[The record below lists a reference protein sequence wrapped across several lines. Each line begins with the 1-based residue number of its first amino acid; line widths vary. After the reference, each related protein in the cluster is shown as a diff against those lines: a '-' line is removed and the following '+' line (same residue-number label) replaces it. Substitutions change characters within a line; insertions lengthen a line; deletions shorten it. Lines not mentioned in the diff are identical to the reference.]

1 MSAGPSPRPR
11 LSNGMIAF
19 ILVDVVLVLAVVIVA
34 FVTFRGPGAPSSPTA
49 TSTTTSSATPSATAG
64 QDAPAPVER
73 TGTART
79 FASPSG
85 NITCTIDEN
94 GARCGIANLAN
105 DPAPVEGCDG
115 SVGHVYVVTTAG
127 VPEVPCVPKNEKPKK
142 AGKKV
147 DVLGYGEVA
156 REFGYTCTSEEAGV
170 TCTDDTTGRGF
181 TLARAGGEIR

>member
-19 ILVDVVLVLAVVIVA
+19 ILVDVILVLAVVIVA
-34 FVTFRGPGAPSSPTA
+34 FVTFRGPSSPSTPAA
-49 TSTTTSSATPSATAG
+49 TTTTSSAAPTVAG
-64 QDAPAPVER
+64 EVPAPVER

-85 NITCTIDEN
+85 NITCTVDET
-94 GARCGIANLAN
+94 GARCGIASLAN

-115 SVGHVYVVTTAG
+115 SVGHVYVVTPEG
-127 VPEVPCVPKNEKPKK
+127 VPEVPCVSKDEKPAKAKK
-142 AGKKV
+142 SV
-147 DVLGYGEVA
+147 EVLDYGEVV
-156 REFGYTCTSEEAGV
+156 REFGYTCMSEEAGV

>member
-1 MSAGPSPRPR
+1 MSAGPSARPR

-34 FVTFRGPGAPSSPTA
+34 FVTFRGPGSPSTPAP
-49 TSTTTSSATPSATAG
+49 TTTTARSSASPSAAG
-64 QDAPAPVER
+64 EDPAPVER

-85 NITCTIDEN
+85 NITCTIDET
-94 GARCGIANLAN
+94 GARCGIASLAN

-127 VPEVPCVPKNEKPKK
+127 VPEVPCVSKDDKPKK

-147 DVLGYGEVA
+147 DVLDYGAVA

>member
-19 ILVDVVLVLAVVIVA
+19 ILVDVILVLAVVIVA
-34 FVTFRGPGAPSSPTA
+34 FVTFRGPSSPSTPTA
-49 TSTTTSSATPSATAG
+49 TSTATSSATPSAAG

-73 TGTART
+73 TGMART

-85 NITCTIDEN
+85 NITCTIDET
-94 GARCGIANLAN
+94 GARCGIASLAN

-127 VPEVPCVPKNEKPKK
+127 VPEVPCVSKDDKPKK

-147 DVLGYGEVA
+147 DVLDYGAVV
-156 REFGYTCTSEEAGV
+156 REFGYTCMSEEAGV

>member
-1 MSAGPSPRPR
+1 MSAGPSARPR

-34 FVTFRGPGAPSSPTA
+34 FVTFRGPGSPSTPAP
-49 TSTTTSSATPSATAG
+49 TTTTARSSASPSAAG
-64 QDAPAPVER
+64 EDPAPVER

-85 NITCTIDEN
+85 NITCTIDET
-94 GARCGIANLAN
+94 GARCGIASLAN

-127 VPEVPCVPKNEKPKK
+127 VPEVPCVSKDDKPKK

-147 DVLGYGEVA
+147 EVLDYGAVV